1 MINRLWQSLFG
12 VGLVKTSED
21 FGIMGDRPSH
31 PELLDWLAVEFM
43 ESGWDVSHMIR
54 LMVNSASYRQS
65 ARTTSLKLSVDRDN
79 RLLSRGPRYRLD
91 AEVLRDQALAI
102 SGLLQRQPGG
112 PSVRPYQPAGL
123 WKVVAIAGSN
133 TQDFK
138 RDDGDALY
146 RRSLYT
152 FWKRTSPPPSM
163 SVFNAPTREQC
174 TVRRERTNTPLQA
187 LTLMNDTQYVEAA
200 REFAELAVTNA
211 TDDHQLAA
219 WMLRRALVVTPNEKD
234 VAALVALA
242 ENCRKRFEQQPDD
255 AQSLLKTGEST
266 IDVSLD
272 PIRLAA
278 WTVVANTIMNRD
290 DFVSK

>member
-1 MINRLWQSLFG
+1 
-12 VGLVKTSED
+12 
-21 FGIMGDRPSH
+21 
-31 PELLDWLAVEFM
+31 
-43 ESGWDVSHMIR
+43 
-54 LMVNSASYRQS
+54 
-65 ARTTSLKLSVDRDN
+65 
-79 RLLSRGPRYRLD
+79 
-91 AEVLRDQALAI
+91 
-102 SGLLQRQPGG
+102 
-112 PSVRPYQPAGL
+112 
-123 WKVVAIAGSN
+123 
-133 TQDFK
+133 
-138 RDDGDALY
+138 
-146 RRSLYT
+146 
-152 FWKRTSPPPSM
+152 M

-200 REFAELAVTNA
+200 REFAELAVANA

-242 ENCRKRFEQQPDD
+242 ENCRQRFEQQPDA

-266 IDVSLD
+266 IDVSMD